1 MPAASPPSLNPAQR
15 EAIRYLDGPCLVIA
29 GAGSGKTR
37 VITHKIAHLI
47 DAGFKSSAIA
57 AITFTNKAAREMAE
71 RLGQL
76 VRLPDQEKPL
86 VSTFHSLGVQMLRRD
101 CKRLGLKASFSIL
114 DSDDALAIIQQ
125 ALASTDRKL
134 LRAAQSRI
142 SLWKNALIEPDD
154 AAAGAADE
162 AEHQTAR
169 AYREYT
175 ATLAAY
181 QAVDFDDLIRLPVRL
196 LREHADAAQAWREK
210 LRYLLVDEYQDTNAC
225 QYELLKLLT
234 GPRAAF
240 TAVGDDDQSIYGW
253 RGATLENLVRLAQD
267 FPSLKVI
274 KLEQNYRSS
283 VTILKA
289 ANQLIANNP
298 KLHEKQLWSELGLG
312 DPIAVLACDS
322 DEQEAESIVMRLQAH
337 KFERRTRFSD
347 YAILYRGNH
356 QSRIFEQA
364 LRKEKIPYVLSGGQS
379 FFDRAEIRDLMA
391 YLRLLANDDDDPA
404 FIRAI
409 TTPKRGV
416 GTATLTAL
424 GEYSGGRHLSMFA
437 AMFEAGLETRLA
449 ARQLEPLRQ
458 FGEFINRIG
467 WRAQREPAAQVLD
480 ELVQA
485 IGYRAHLFETLDDK
499 QAASRWQNVSDFL
512 DWLRKRA
519 AEDGSTLLQ
528 LAQNVAIL
536 SQLDRSDAEVDA
548 VRLTTIHASKGLEYP
563 HVYIAGCEEGLLPHH
578 GGAGVDDDGEIV
590 DSDLQ
595 QARIEEERRLMYVAV
610 TRAQRSLTL
619 SWCKERRQARE
630 ARSQRPSRF
639 IAEMQLEAAPSSART
654 VTQQA
659 ARQQLGRLRDLLGGS
674 GRGGT

>member
-76 VRLPDQEKPL
+76 VRLPDQERPL

-125 ALASTDRKL
+125 ALATTDRKL

-169 AYREYT
+169 AYREYA

-253 RGATLENLVRLAQD
+253 RGATLENLGRLAQD

-312 DPIAVLACDS
+312 DPISVLACDS

-356 QSRIFEQA
+356 QARIFEQA

-536 SQLDRSDAEVDA
+536 SQLDRSDADVDA

-659 ARQQLGRLRDLLGGS
+659 ARQQLGRLRDLLGGA
-674 GRGGT
+674 GRGGS

>member
-76 VRLPDQEKPL
+76 VRLPDQERPL

-125 ALASTDRKL
+125 ALATTDRKL

-162 AEHQTAR
+162 AEHQAAR
-169 AYREYT
+169 AYREYA

-253 RGATLENLVRLAQD
+253 RGATLENLGRLAQD

-312 DPIAVLACDS
+312 DPISVLACDS

-356 QSRIFEQA
+356 QARIFEQA

-499 QAASRWQNVSDFL
+499 QAASRWQNVSDFV

-536 SQLDRSDAEVDA
+536 SQLDRSDADVDA

-639 IAEMQLEAAPSSART
+639 ITEMQLEAAPSSART

-659 ARQQLGRLRDLLGGS
+659 ARQQLGRLRDLLGGAGRS
-674 GRGGT
+674 GS